1 MISIIVTLVT
11 TGGIAALIG
20 IHEWRSF
27 GMVWYG
33 YFQLQNHTLFSTIM
47 DQYVY
52 DIFRLGQ
59 QLANCRVRSQL
70 RMAAS
75 KFNSDA

>member
-1 MISIIVTLVT
+1 MVISIIVTLVT

-20 IHEWRSF
+20 IHEWRSS

-33 YFQLQNHTLFSTIM
+33 YFHLQNHTLFSTIM
-47 DQYVY
+47 DQY
-52 DIFRLGQ
+52 DILLLGQ
-59 QLANCRVRSQL
+59 QLANCRIRSQP